1 MTARRHG
8 APKHR
13 AAPKPQ
19 RTTEAAHV
27 LLFGPPHA
35 TRALL
40 APKRPAA
47 PVTDCEAC
55 GGAARYI
62 VNGRCTSCGHVQGEP
77 LDPRIWKL

>member
-1 MTARRHG
+1 MSARQDD

-13 AAPKPQ
+13 AEPKPP
-19 RTTEAAHV
+19 RTWPHVV

-40 APKRPAA
+40 APKQPTA
-47 PVTDCEAC
+47 PVTDCAAC